1 MGAGNRQ
8 NSLRRVLC
16 LMEKLRLDA
25 YAPPLAELAE
35 EFHVTTRTIR
45 RDLELLEE
53 VGVYVPR
60 WRDVQKV
67 A

>member
-16 LMEKLRLDA
+16 LMEKLHLDA
-25 YAPPLAELAE
+25 YAPPLAELAQ
-35 EFHVTTRTIR
+35 EFQVTTRTIR